1 MTNMWI
7 LALVTATNSMELMV
21 EHHKMYDFGPRC
33 EYAAEARKTFF
44 PSDYGKQFVCLQVP
58 KQTEHK

>member
-33 EYAAEARKTFF
+33 EYAAEARQLLIEDKNKK
-44 PSDYGKQFVCLQVP
+44 YVCVKAPRKEDQ
-58 KQTEHK
+58 

>member
-33 EYAAEARKTFF
+33 EYAAEARQLLIEDKNK
-44 PSDYGKQFVCLQVP
+44 SMSV
-58 KQTEHK
+58 